1 MKSLSM
7 KIYQIVL
14 FLILIS
20 FVLLV
25 SLGFPTN
32 NIFIQT
38 NPDSTPTATPK
49 AEEAVLEPV
58 SGDTIGLIYGALII
72 FLIILG
78 GVFVQM
84 LVNKPGSQKNP
95 ET

>member
-1 MKSLSM
+1 MKSLTM
-7 KIYQIVL
+7 KTYRIVL

-20 FVLLV
+20 FVLLA
-25 SLGFPTN
+25 SLSFPKN

-38 NPDSTPTATPK
+38 TPDSTPTATPK
-49 AEEAVLEPV
+49 AEKAALEPV
-58 SGDTIGLIYGALII
+58 SGDTIGLIYGAIII

-84 LVNKPGSQKNP
+84 VVNKPGFPKNS
-95 ET
+95 

>member
-1 MKSLSM
+1 MKSLSL
-7 KIYQIVL
+7 KTYQFVL

-20 FVLLV
+20 FVLLA
-25 SLGFPTN
+25 SLSFLTN

-49 AEEAVLEPV
+49 AEKAVHEPV
-58 SGDTIGLIYGALII
+58 SGDTIGLIYGAILI

-78 GVFVQM
+78 GVLVQM
-84 LVNKPGSQKNP
+84 LVNKPGSPKKP

>member
-1 MKSLSM
+1 M

-25 SLGFPTN
+25 SHGFPTN

-38 NPDSTPTATPK
+38 NPDSTPTTTPK

-84 LVNKPGSQKNP
+84 LVNKPGSLKNP
-95 ET
+95 GT